1 MRTNQNQLNCLEPLS
16 ILEFVNNSAKQFVD
30 FYLVY
35 FDPSAGFFIQQIT
48 KTWGGGL
55 SNATNLFERFLHSK
69 DFEIYTRDSLLKLD
83 KYREVELTQKF
94 KDILNMDQTYK
105 DTMSQLEPNIRQ
117 AYSEIN
123 ELVQNFQKYIE
134 IYNFS
139 TNLKIIL
146 IRWSSKRRP
155 HRRLESS
162 LTSSVPT
169 SKQSTRWTKRSNT
182 GSSAQSLRR

>member
-48 KTWGGGL
+48 KTWGGL